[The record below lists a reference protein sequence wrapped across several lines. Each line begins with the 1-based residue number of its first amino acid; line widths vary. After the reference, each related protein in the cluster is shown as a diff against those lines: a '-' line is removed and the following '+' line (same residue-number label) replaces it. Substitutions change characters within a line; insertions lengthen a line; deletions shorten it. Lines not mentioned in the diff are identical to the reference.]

1 MTPSS
6 SAGVSASATG
16 AKPTGQAN
24 ANSNSQQQQQQPT
37 VNVNDSKQQLV
48 TSNNAT
54 AVSATP
60 TTTATTT
67 TTTTKVL
74 SQVQVNNI
82 SVNKRRQQLEWL
94 KSGPINEINFFE
106 KLKLALRTQQCYE
119 NFLKCLVLFNH
130 DLINKSELI
139 KLADP
144 FLGKFPNLYR
154 WFKDYVENST
164 FIGYAKSDQQQQQ
177 QQVVE
182 PVDNIA
188 PHKFTNTNK
197 YSINNNKVPVAA
209 VPLTQQN
216 GTATASSAAAATD
229 HRGGISLPQEAAQN
243 VHLEIDYLSC
253 KQYGASYRDISAY
266 PQPLSSGQTDLCR
279 AVLNST
285 YVSFPSWSEDSTFI
299 SSKKNQYEELIFR
312 IEDERFELDLVLE
325 TNMSTIRVLE
335 NVMARIGHMTSDELG
350 KFKLTSMLGGTSEC
364 IHVRAIQR
372 IYGDKAK
379 EFIEGIKTNPA
390 VAVPL
395 VLKRLRAKEDE
406 WREAKKNLEKTWR
419 DQIEKNYLK
428 SLDYCAAPFKQNDQ
442 KHLKVLN

>member
-6 SAGVSASATG
+6 SITAPG
-16 AKPTGQAN
+16 AKPPQPNNQQLTNNDPSTKQQ
-24 ANSNSQQQQQQPT
+24 SQQLQCNT
-37 VNVNDSKQQLV
+37 NN
-48 TSNNAT
+48 TSN
-54 AVSATP
+54 
-60 TTTATTT
+60 TTSTTNSS
-67 TTTTKVL
+67 KVL

-130 DLINKSELI
+130 DLINKVELI

-144 FLGKFPNLYR
+144 FLGKFPNLFR

-164 FIGYAKSDQQQQQ
+164 FIGATGSKDQTSSESTDSSSQK
-177 QQVVE
+177 
-182 PVDNIA
+182 I
-188 PHKFTNTNK
+188 TNSNK
-197 YSINNNKVPVAA
+197 YSINNNKIPAITTNTSTTVV
-209 VPLTQQN
+209 TN
-216 GTATASSAAAATD
+216 GTTD
-229 HRGGISLPQEAAQN
+229 RINIPHESQN

-266 PQPLSSGQTDLCR
+266 PQPISSGQTELCK

-335 NVMARIGHMTSDELG
+335 NVMMKINQMTSEELA
-350 KFKLTSMLGGTSEC
+350 KFKLNNMLGGTSEC

-379 EFIEGIKTNPA
+379 EFIEGLKQNPS

-395 VLKRLRAKEDE
+395 VLKRLKAKDDE

-442 KHLKVLN
+442 KHLKVSIIFQINIKSLL

>member
-1 MTPSS
+1 MT
-6 SAGVSASATG
+6 AASASISAPGG
-16 AKPTGQAN
+16 AKPLQV
-24 ANSNSQQQQQQPT
+24 NSNQQPTNETNIKQQSQQQQQQ
-37 VNVNDSKQQLV
+37 QQL
-48 TSNNAT
+48 
-54 AVSATP
+54 
-60 TTTATTT
+60 TTNTTT
-67 TTTTKVL
+67 TTSVNNSSKVL
-74 SQVQVNNI
+74 SQVQVNSI
-82 SVNKRRQQLEWL
+82 SVNHKRRQQLEWL

-130 DLINKSELI
+130 DLINKTELI

-144 FLGKFPNLYR
+144 FLGKFPNLFR

-164 FIGYAKSDQQQQQ
+164 FIGAAAAATGKDSSSTASSA
-177 QQVVE
+177 VVE
-182 PVDNIA
+182 SSDTA
-188 PHKFTNTNK
+188 PQKITNSNK
-197 YSINNNKVPVAA
+197 YSINNNKVPSITTNTSAA
-209 VPLTQQN
+209 ILTLQN
-216 GTATASSAAAATD
+216 GGTADRINLPMHESS
-229 HRGGISLPQEAAQN
+229 PQN

-266 PQPLSSGQTDLCR
+266 PQPISSGQTELCK

-325 TNMSTIRVLE
+325 TNMSTVRVLE
-335 NVMARIGHMTSDELG
+335 NVMMKINQMTSEELA
-350 KFKLTSMLGGTSEC
+350 KFRLTNMLGGTSEC

-379 EFIEGIKTNPA
+379 EFIEGLKQNPS

-395 VLKRLRAKEDE
+395 VLKRLKAKDDE

-442 KHLKVLN
+442 KHLKVID